1 MEPGGGEGGEGA
13 AVAILEGG
21 GFLGGAEAELGEGFV
36 GAEEGLAGGGGAVGG
51 EVEEAAQIVG
61 AGADAGA
68 AFVNVGG
75 RHVQP
80 GVGAAAP
87 GGAVRQAPRW

>member
-61 AGADAGA
+61 VGADAGA